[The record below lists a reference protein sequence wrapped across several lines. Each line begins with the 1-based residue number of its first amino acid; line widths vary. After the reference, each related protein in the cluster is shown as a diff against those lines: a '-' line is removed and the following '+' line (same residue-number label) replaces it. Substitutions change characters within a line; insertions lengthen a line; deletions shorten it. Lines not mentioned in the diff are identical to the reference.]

1 MHDELNYVDSHNYVV
16 YHAMITVID
25 GASHDILIITLNY
38 MISNQNIL
46 CNFISYKIH
55 RITI

>member
-1 MHDELNYVDSHNYVV
+1 MHDELNYVDSHNNVV

-46 CNFISYKIH
+46 CSFISYKIH

>member
-25 GASHDILIITLNY
+25 GASHDILIITLNH
-38 MISNQNIL
+38 MISNQN
-46 CNFISYKIH
+46 N
-55 RITI
+55 TI